1 MNNSVEISMFITIN
15 QFNLNRIISSLV
27 ILSLLWCVI
36 YLYIL
41 ILILG
46 GKQNAF
52 FDSNDVLMPTQQA
65 FSASFK

>member
-1 MNNSVEISMFITIN
+1 MLANNYQSLFRLVCYL
-15 QFNLNRIISSLV
+15 FN
-27 ILSLLWCVI
+27 IL
-36 YLYIL
+36 Y
-41 ILILG
+41 ILG